1 MKSEK
6 PSTCSTRMVLAQS
19 TRPTFRPSDCHSLPQ
34 KIVQWLV
41 GVSVW
46 NILGVSWF
54 HISKNWRENLQ
65 KPPMKLGEN
74 RGFHILTVDF
84 STHRVPHLLRIAQ
97 GRAKGRHEISGLRD
111 KESHHLPDDRRPGS
125 RWSIWPV
132 LQTILGTKLALRLLK
147 YTKVLIQVLSQVL

>member
-1 MKSEK
+1 MA
-6 PSTCSTRMVLAQS
+6 R
-19 TRPTFRPSDCHSLPQ
+19 
-34 KIVQWLV
+34 W
-41 GVSVW
+41 GVSVAYFGCF
-46 NILGVSWF
+46 LVP
-54 HISKNWRENLQ
+54 HLQ
-65 KPPMKLGEN
+65 ELKGESTETSNEVGGKPWSS
-74 RGFHILTVDF
+74 GFHILTVDF
-84 STHRVPHLLRIAQ
+84 STHQVPHLFRIAQ